1 MDQRPCLVIQ
11 YLNAVVGGY
20 TAPYSYARIP
30 RRSSEFP
37 SPPANCRSM
46 NPLGLHNVESLFC
59 GGELY
64 L

>member
-20 TAPYSYARIP
+20 IAPYSYARIP
-30 RRSSEFP
+30 RRSEFP
-37 SPPANCRSM
+37 SLPANCRSM
-46 NPLGLHNVESLFC
+46 NPLALHNVESLSC